1 MAKIIKKN
9 NYKIVT
15 SGSENSINLSEFSE
29 LNAESG
35 RKGDIGI
42 TETGGSYRV
51 VLYSNIL
58 SLLGYAENV
67 KVYLGERMIAIMPVS
82 PDTPGAYEIK
92 KGGIIYSS
100 DLAEKLMALASS
112 VEFKPNATTRCGR
125 IEQVQTNEDDTSTVI
140 ISFE

>member
-1 MAKIIKKN
+1 
-9 NYKIVT
+9 
-15 SGSENSINLSEFSE
+15 
-29 LNAESG
+29 
-35 RKGDIGI
+35 
-42 TETGGSYRV
+42 
-51 VLYSNIL
+51 
-58 SLLGYAENV
+58 
-67 KVYLGERMIAIMPVS
+67 MIAVKPVS

-100 DLAEKLMALASS
+100 DLAEKIIALATS

>member
-15 SGSENSINLSEFSE
+15 FGSENSINLSEFSE

-67 KVYLGERMIAIMPVS
+67 KGYLGEHMIAIKPVS
-82 PDTPGAYEIK
+82 TDTPGAYEIK

-100 DLAEKLMALASS
+100 DLAEKIMSLASN
-112 VEFKPNATTRCGR
+112 VDFKLNATTRCGR
-125 IEQVQTNEDDTSTVI
+125 IMEVQNNEDDTSTVV